1 MYEPR
6 LSAIKEMIESRFNV
20 LDIYYD
26 AGVLTFEISDRWIKE
41 RFKECVLALKEIGYI
56 ATAKRSPYGTVLI
69 KVYPYPRPRKSSF
82 KIPIILMVATIVTV
96 AIDGFLRSSSELY
109 KVVNAAYG
117 FQQVLTQSLI
127 FTISLFSIIFIHEMG
142 HKISAWIDKVSASP
156 PYFIPGLPGF
166 IPTFGAVIFQK
177 DPLVNRDDMFDIG
190 VSGPIAGF
198 IVAVAVTFVA
208 FETAYW
214 IPLEQYN
221 QVLTEALG
229 KGAVFYN
236 PPLIFYLVR
245 SLYGNVDAIP
255 FFTSVGFAAWLGMVV
270 TALNLLP
277 IWQLDGGRIF
287 RSFLTRRQHQIA
299 SYVSIAI
306 LILTGYIFMA
316 LLILILMS
324 RTPDIVPLDEVS
336 PLSKARKISIVGILA
351 MLVLSYVP
359 LTLF

>member
-1 MYEPR
+1 VYEPR
-6 LSAIKEMIESRFNV
+6 LGVIKELVEKRFNV
-20 LDIYYD
+20 LNIYYD
-26 AGVLTFEISDRWIKE
+26 AGILTFEISDDWIKE
-41 RFKECVLALKEIGYI
+41 RFKECILELKKIGYI
-56 ATAKRSPYGTVLI
+56 ATAKRSSYGTVLI
-69 KVYPYPRPRKSSF
+69 KVYPYTPPQKSSF
-82 KIPIILMVATIVTV
+82 KIPVVLVIVTV
-96 AIDGFLRSSSELY
+96 LTVAVDGFLRSSSELY
-109 KVVNAAYG
+109 KVVNVEYG
-117 FQQVLTQSLI
+117 LQQILTQSII
-127 FTISLFSIIFIHEMG
+127 FTISLFSIIFVHEMG
-142 HKISAWIDKVSASP
+142 HKVSAWIDKVSASP

-214 IPLEQYN
+214 IPLEEYN
-221 QVLTEALG
+221 NVIVEAFE

-245 SLYGNVDAIP
+245 SLYGNFDTVP

-316 LLILILMS
+316 LLVIMLMS
-324 RTPDIVPLDEVS
+324 RAPDIVPLDEVS
-336 PLSKARKISIVGILA
+336 PLSKTRKISIAGILA

-359 LTLF
+359 LTTF